1 MAKDIGCAETIEKV
15 VVMLCLKER
24 LAISISGATKSN
36 SIMSGTA
43 DENIKPNVCALVNT
57 KRLCR
62 ILITKRFC
70 RSFFYVPVS
79 VLFFEY

>member
-43 DENIKPNVCALVNT
+43 DENIKPNVCALISINCWNKSKST
-57 KRLCR
+57 PLLPSSNQEN
-62 ILITKRFC
+62 I
-70 RSFFYVPVS
+70 S
-79 VLFFEY
+79 